1 MVESGIWRVTLDLSI
16 PGAEAAKRPLI
27 GQTRIPAAAPDY
39 H

>member
-27 GQTRIPAAAPDY
+27 GQTRTCGRPDY